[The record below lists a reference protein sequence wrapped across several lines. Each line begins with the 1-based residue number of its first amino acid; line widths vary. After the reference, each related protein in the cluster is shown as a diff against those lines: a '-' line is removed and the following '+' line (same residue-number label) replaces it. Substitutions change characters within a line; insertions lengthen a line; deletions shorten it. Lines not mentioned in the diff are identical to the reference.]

1 MIKTYWESKKGEK
14 VQSGLSKFFPLKSHN
29 QQKAAAE
36 AKALSQ
42 KLKNENN

>member
-1 MIKTYWESKKGEK
+1 MR
-14 VQSGLSKFFPLKSHN
+14 FFPLKSHN

-42 KLKNENN
+42 KLKNESN